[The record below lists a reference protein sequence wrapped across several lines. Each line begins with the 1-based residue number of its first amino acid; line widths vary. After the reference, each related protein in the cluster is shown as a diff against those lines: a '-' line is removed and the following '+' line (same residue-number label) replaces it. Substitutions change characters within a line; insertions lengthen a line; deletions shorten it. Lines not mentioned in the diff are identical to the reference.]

1 MALLLD
7 GVANG
12 WISLFA
18 ILVLWV
24 ETAALSLLSPRRWQ
38 RFRTLCPNALSGTC
52 LLCALGLALRGQGP
66 IWILALLAASLVAHA
81 ADILMRRQDQ
91 GRLFS
96 RSTE

>member
-7 GVANG
+7 GLANG

-24 ETAALSLLSPRRWQ
+24 ETAVLSLLAAQRWR
-38 RFRTLCPNALSGTC
+38 RFRALCANALSGTF
-52 LLCALGLALRGQGP
+52 LLSALGLALRGQGP

-81 ADILMRRQDQ
+81 ADILMRGQDK
-91 GRLFS
+91 GRLFK
-96 RSTE
+96 RNTE